1 MMRKFKFYLMT
12 ILMAVVC
19 SNAYAQISKTNEVPP
34 KTLSKLDKDSI
45 QIKNLEGA
53 YQDTLKAIINV
64 LNMKGYEQIK
74 STSGTGLITASLPEE
89 DLSDSAAARTISSI
103 ASAFTFGI
111 VGNDDKTAKRNTDI
125 TVIVNSLNSSLQKI
139 RITFKETTTTE
150 TQNWVGS
157 TKRIISDLTDRP
169 QAYED
174 IFNEIQSQLN
184 IVKK

>member
-1 MMRKFKFYLMT
+1 MQNKYNNPPIIKTGSLRKMKNYPTHRRRKRITFELKKEN
-12 ILMAVVC
+12 
-19 SNAYAQISKTNEVPP
+19 SNEALLDISK
-34 KTLSKLDKDSI
+34 K
-45 QIKNLEGA
+45 
-53 YQDTLKAIINV
+53 IINV